1 MRRQNEALDSGRAT
15 GDRVRRRY
23 LLTYLLVALPIS
35 LLFNWRTDLI
45 SMEGIIALAARH
57 MRASGDWIVPRL
69 YGDIYAFKPA
79 MVYWMAAG
87 TEWLFGRQ
95 TEFSLRLPTAL
106 CGVLLGLALF
116 FVMGALVTP
125 RCGLFCALAATTSGI
140 YVEQIGMA
148 GFDVPLTLGSTLAVL
163 AACRNLSVERADWR
177 YWVLG
182 YAGLWFAFMS
192 KGIPALVVYAPGL
205 IVAGLA
211 VRRFGR
217 LFQWSHLLGVTL
229 FLAATGLYLYLAYL
243 TAQADAFKQHL
254 GELILRSA
262 RFGGAALL
270 QMALKPF
277 IIVGV
282 FMPWSAAV
290 IYAAVRQRKAYS
302 DVATART
309 WRIAWAF
316 LITGLSAYLLVT
328 TDDTRYYLPLAGPIA
343 MVAGMALER
352 LPAPHARAIAV
363 IFTVIGCCVLA
374 INDGIVQPRRARKR
388 SLRSVAAVF
397 APHIPR
403 DAPVYVDAL
412 DNYSS
417 LFFYLEREG
426 RHWRSRS
433 DRRDPE
439 GFIVLIG
446 DQHTTL
452 LPPPGS
458 VFQTVVS
465 VIGPDK
471 RPYTLARV
479 TRAAS

>member
-1 MRRQNEALDSGRAT
+1 MDPRPAT

-116 FVMGALVTP
+116 YIMGALVTP

-148 GFDVPLTLGSTLAVL
+148 GFDVPLALGSTVAVL
-163 AACRNLSVERADWR
+163 AACRNLAAQRADWR
-177 YWVLG
+177 YWALG
-182 YAGLWFAFMS
+182 YTGLWFAFMS
-192 KGIPALVVYAPGL
+192 KGIPALVVYAPGVL
-205 IVAGLA
+205 VASLA

-217 LFQWSHLLGVTL
+217 LFQWRHLLGVTL
-229 FLAATGLYLYLAYL
+229 FLAATGLYLYLAFL

-262 RFGGAALL
+262 HFGGAAML

-290 IYAAVRQRKAYS
+290 IYAAVRQRHAYS
-302 DVATART
+302 EGIAAQT
-309 WRIAWAF
+309 WRIAWGF
-316 LITGLSAYLLVT
+316 LLTGLSAYLLVT

-343 MVAGMALER
+343 MVGGMALER
-352 LPAPHARAIAV
+352 LPARHARAIVA
-363 IFTVIGCCVLA
+363 IFTVIGFCVLA
-374 INDGIVQPRRARKR
+374 INDGIVQPRRAQKR

-397 APHIPR
+397 APHIPP
-403 DAPVYVDAL
+403 DATVYVDAP
-412 DNYSS
+412 DSYSS
-417 LFFYLEREG
+417 LFFYLERQG
-426 RHWRSRS
+426 RQWRSRS
-433 DRRDPE
+433 DRDRPT
-439 GFIVLIG
+439 GFIVLVG
-446 DQHTTL
+446 RQHTKL
-452 LPPPGS
+452 QPPPD
-458 VFQTVVS
+458 VTFETIVS
-465 VIGPDK
+465 VNGPD
-471 RPYTLARV
+471 RQRYSLARV
-479 TRAAS
+479 VPVEP